1 VKVIDASVLCG
12 SLLGDPV
19 AVNAVTG
26 AEDDPLDPLHCPAL
40 VELEALSA
48 LRGMERGGRI
58 ERRHAQQAVTALGEM
73 RMVLYPHGWLLDRV
87 WSLRH
92 NLTAYD
98 ASYLALAE
106 LLDDSMLVTGDGGL
120 AQAARASL
128 GAARVQLVG

>member
-1 VKVIDASVLCG
+1 VKVIDSSVLCG
-12 SLLGDPV
+12 ALLGEDA
-19 AVNAVTG
+19 AVDAMRG
-26 AEDDPLDPLHCPAL
+26 SDDDAMHCPAL
-40 VELEALSA
+40 VELETLNA
-48 LRGMERGGRI
+48 LRSMERGGRI

-73 RMVLYPHGWLLDRV
+73 RMVLYPHGPLRDRI

-106 LLDDSMLVTGDGGL
+106 LLDDSVLITSDTGL

-128 GAARVQLVG
+128 GDARVQFVG